1 MRFKDIFQL
10 STRMF
15 VAHTS
20 RTLLTI
26 LGMSIGV
33 GAILFLVSFGYGL
46 QRALLE
52 RITTSDAL
60 STLDVMRSAPD
71 GAVIDDGVVKHIIEL
86 PGVRAVYPAREFSAQ
101 GTVDAL
107 TTDLAATVTIPAF
120 LHLANV
126 TVEAGDLL
134 RDAASKDV
142 VMTNAAARIFT
153 QYEPARIIGKDVQV
167 MFFLAEDSGRSV
179 DSTRTRIAEPMTY
192 RVGGIV
198 KGEEPRMYVYDG
210 SLSTFALGPYSHLK
224 VQASSA
230 DVLPQLRERIIA
242 KGFEVSA
249 LSDTIDEANKIFH
262 IIQVIL
268 MLFGVIA
275 LVVSAIGMFNTM
287 TITLL
292 ERTEEIGIMKS
303 IGASDAIIAALF
315 IMEST
320 LMGFLGG
327 VGGLVIG
334 SIGGELFNILVNLL
348 AVRLGGQSVDL
359 FYSPLWVIALIIIFG
374 AGVGLLTGI
383 APARRASRIDP
394 LDALRYK

>member
-26 LGMSIGV
+26 LGMSIGI

-60 STLDVMRSAPD
+60 STLDVMQDASDGSA
-71 GAVIDDGVVKHIIEL
+71 IDDIVVEQIVEL
-86 PGVRAVYPAREFSAQ
+86 SGIHAVYPAREFAAQ
-101 GTVDAL
+101 GSVDAL
-107 TTDLAATVTIPAF
+107 TTDLLATVAAPAF
-120 LHLANV
+120 LRLTNV
-126 TVEAGDLL
+126 TMEAGEIL
-134 RDAASKDV
+134 RDVSPHDV
-142 VMTNAAARIFT
+142 VITSAAARIFM
-153 QYEPARIIGKDVQV
+153 QDEPLRAIGKNMQIT
-167 MFFLAEDSGRSV
+167 FFLAEDTARSV
-179 DSTRTRIAEPMTY
+179 DATRTRVTEPVTY

-198 KGEEPRMYVYDG
+198 KGEEPRVWVHDA
-210 SLSTFALGPYSHLK
+210 SLASLALGPYSHLK
-224 VQASSA
+224 VQATST
-230 DVLPQLRERIIA
+230 DVLPQLREQIIA
-242 KGFEVSA
+242 KGFVVSA

-268 MLFGVIA
+268 MLFGVVA

-303 IGASDAIIAALF
+303 IGASDAIIASLF

-334 SIGGELFNILVNLL
+334 SVGGELFNILVNLL
-348 AVRLGGQSVDL
+348 AVRLGGQSVDM
-359 FYSPLWVIALIIIFG
+359 FYSPLWFIALIIIFG
-374 AGVGLLTGI
+374 AVVGFLTGI